1 MPVCEYFQQDIIIIA
16 LTSEDICSYIELTSD
31 VKLLQTTVCGY
42 HYSFKS
48 RTAVSGR
55 CVTTA
60 VC

>member
-16 LTSEDICSYIELTSD
+16 LTSEDISSYRAHFRRYLKYCKTLCVAIII
-31 VKLLQTTVCGY
+31 
-42 HYSFKS
+42 
-48 RTAVSGR
+48 VSNHVLPGR